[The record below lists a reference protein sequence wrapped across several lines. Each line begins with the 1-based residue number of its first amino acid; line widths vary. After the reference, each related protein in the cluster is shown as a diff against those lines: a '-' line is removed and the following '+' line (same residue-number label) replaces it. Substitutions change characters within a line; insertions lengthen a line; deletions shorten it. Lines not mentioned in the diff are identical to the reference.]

1 MTSRERCG
9 GQGDGTAGKAG
20 AERNGD
26 EWEAATL
33 ELGPAHTDDVY
44 VVSFKAS
51 YALGGKGASDSEMQ
65 MYIAEILV
73 RARLRGSE
81 VQTGK
86 AKEEEMHANS
96 KNGVTTC
103 TDSTTATTPCGK
115 EALDHDVADK
125 TLDKAAERALDEVT
139 IYPASHFVT
148 SEEQR
153 TRVLADIRA
162 ELRARVRDLED
173 TGRVLEAERL
183 LQRTTADL
191 VAIET
196 AGYCRGVENY
206 ARHLAGRKA
215 GQTPESLLDYFPP
228 DDWLLIVD
236 ESHISV
242 PQVRVDPGQPFCN
255 PHTSSLIPH
264 PSTLTLHPS
273 T

>member
-20 AERNGD
+20 ADRNGD

-125 TLDKAAERALDEVT
+125 TFYKGRGCDQCNNTGYRGRTGLFEFLKMTERLKDMV
-139 IYPASHFVT
+139 INNAST
-148 SEEQR
+148 
-153 TRVLADIRA
+153 D
-162 ELRARVRDLED
+162 ELREVARTEGMISLRDA
-173 TGRVLEAERL
+173 GYEAIFDG
-183 LQRTTADL
+183 RTT
-191 VAIET
+191 VEEIVRET
-196 AGYCRGVENY
+196 A
-206 ARHLAGRKA
+206 A
-215 GQTPESLLDYFPP
+215 D
-228 DDWLLIVD
+228 
-236 ESHISV
+236 
-242 PQVRVDPGQPFCN
+242 
-255 PHTSSLIPH
+255 
-264 PSTLTLHPS
+264 
-273 T
+273 